1 MNHRLYDYTVAKF
14 RFARICFVI
23 ILRHEYDIKPR
34 YDSHF
39 FGLPTKI
46 ITLFP
51 VDEWF
56 RYLFVQS
63 LGN

>member
-1 MNHRLYDYTVAKF
+1 MNHRLLNYTVAKF
-14 RFARICFVI
+14 TFSRICFVI
-23 ILRHEYDIKPR
+23 ILCHEYDIKPR

-51 VDEWF
+51 VAEWF
-56 RYLFVQS
+56 PYLFVQS
-63 LGN
+63 LGH